1 MFTYIETVR
10 SSILE
15 NFLFDADENA
25 LNDDE
30 SFLKQGI
37 LDSTGILELV
47 GWLESEFGI
56 HVKDEE
62 LIPEN
67 LDSIKLIAA
76 YINRKLS

>member
-1 MFTYIETVR
+1 MSTYIEMVR
-10 SSILE
+10 SYILE

-30 SFLKQGI
+30 SFLKQGV

-56 HVKDEE
+56 HVEDEE
-62 LIPEN
+62 LKPEN
-67 LDSIKLIAA
+67 LDSVKLIAA

>member
-1 MFTYIETVR
+1 MSTHIEMVR
-10 SSILE
+10 SYILE

-30 SFLKQGI
+30 SFLKQGV

-47 GWLESEFGI
+47 GWLESEFAI
-56 HVKDEE
+56 QVKDEE

-67 LDSIKLIAA
+67 LDSVKLIAA